1 MNKTYTL
8 RYDSYEMK
16 SLGGHVSYLKRL
28 ISFQLQSRLA
38 SMSTEDFHRNI
49 TLFPHHLHLDQ
60 GEPSP
65 LVACQPVLIAMRFKW
80 TLYAR
85 TSSLYPPHVFIEWIG
100 YLI

>member
-1 MNKTYTL
+1 MNKTYTS

-65 LVACQPVLIAMRFKW
+65 LVACHSDRHAFKW

-85 TSSLYPPHVFIEWIG
+85 TSSLYPPHVLIEWIG